1 MLPDFKLSNNQGSTD
16 HTSRLSPILE
26 GPWVKVTRPRN
37 STFESGIVSHHLK
50 AVESYCKAEFLAKMV
65 SKKSDKKLTKCRQIE
80 DKIRIW
86 SFYFKIKI
94 NPSHKTKSMI
104 LTQLLTL
111 IKTLHFELPSDDAI
125 GVAILCCL

>member
-1 MLPDFKLSNNQGSTD
+1 MSTTRKMSKVEKLVRN
-16 HTSRLSPILE
+16 
-26 GPWVKVTRPRN
+26 RPLL
-37 STFESGIVSHHLK
+37 TE
-50 AVESYCKAEFLAKMV
+50 M
-65 SKKSDKKLTKCRQIE
+65 SKNGDNKFDKKLTKCRQIE

-111 IKTLHFELPSDDAI
+111 IKTLHFELPSDDVI